1 MKALRQMF
9 VDDDDVG
16 DNTSDDNLD
25 LSNVILG
32 HLIVYEDM
40 ENDLF
45 LGWLKRNELCIL
57 RGQMVFTSLPLV
69 LLELDVFI
77 MTNVSD
83 CSYFTSDTYANEHS
97 ALAARLAA
105 RLCVDL
111 ASAIVSRRAKNGF
124 VLVKPPGHHAG
135 VRQAMGFCLHNNG
148 VERKHRHW
156 RTSCMHRY

>member
-1 MKALRQMF
+1 
-9 VDDDDVG
+9 
-16 DNTSDDNLD
+16 
-25 LSNVILG
+25 
-32 HLIVYEDM
+32 
-40 ENDLF
+40 
-45 LGWLKRNELCIL
+45 
-57 RGQMVFTSLPLV
+57 MVFTSLPLV
-69 LLELDVFI
+69 LLELAYFLEDAIQFLLEKSHQK
-77 MTNVSD
+77 NLLH
-83 CSYFTSDTYANEHS
+83 YFTSDTYANEHS

>member
-1 MKALRQMF
+1 MLQ
-9 VDDDDVG
+9 
-16 DNTSDDNLD
+16 T
-25 LSNVILG
+25 
-32 HLIVYEDM
+32 
-40 ENDLF
+40 
-45 LGWLKRNELCIL
+45 
-57 RGQMVFTSLPLV
+57 
-69 LLELDVFI
+69 
-77 MTNVSD
+77 
-83 CSYFTSDTYANEHS
+83 SYFTSDTYANEHS

-156 RTSCMHRY
+156 RTSCMHRLTCLILQQKSHIFHQIKSSPTKRVF

>member
-1 MKALRQMF
+1 MHPERPDGLH
-9 VDDDDVG
+9 
-16 DNTSDDNLD
+16 
-25 LSNVILG
+25 VIAASLARAG
-32 HLIVYEDM
+32 IFPRRCYSIPAREITPEELITVTDFY
-40 ENDLF
+40 
-45 LGWLKRNELCIL
+45 
-57 RGQMVFTSLPLV
+57 
-69 LLELDVFI
+69 DVFI

-156 RTSCMHRY
+156 RTSSEKSHLPSDQVFTNKARLLIKINPARL

>member
-1 MKALRQMF
+1 MKESPGIFPRRCYSIPAREI
-9 VDDDDVG
+9 
-16 DNTSDDNLD
+16 TPEE
-25 LSNVILG
+25 
-32 HLIVYEDM
+32 LI
-40 ENDLF
+40 
-45 LGWLKRNELCIL
+45 
-57 RGQMVFTSLPLV
+57 T
-69 LLELDVFI
+69 DVFI